1 MGYSYLD
8 YCFHNKPNFK
18 KPKNTTKKKIDGCPS
33 TDTLPPVSSLI
44 SAFSNNPALFPPFQK
59 FLSLSLAWKGSLRK
73 IMWFFCFDGCFSAIK
88 DMVGSSRVGLGWIA
102 DSFTIWV
109 NLQKGCCWSVGPV
122 SPWQQHADGWVTQQL
137 FSWEIAV
144 EMLSDASLHIL
155 E

>member
-1 MGYSYLD
+1 MLHGVQLSGLLLPQQT
-8 YCFHNKPNFK
+8 KFK
-18 KPKNTTKKKIDGCPS
+18 KNKNPKKPDGCPS
-33 TDTLPPVSSLI
+33 TDTSPPVSSLFFA
-44 SAFSNNPALFPPFQK
+44 SSNNPGFFPPLQK
-59 FLSLSLAWKGSLRK
+59 SLSLSLTWKGSLRK